1 MSARCAAALLAA
13 LLVLGCATA
22 PPSDQRP
29 MYGNQDRS
37 SDPELRDA
45 DAKLVADSIKAF
57 GSARAASDAFVS
69 DGATAFRTGDQPAA
83 MRFYNQAWLV
93 DKDNP
98 SVYWGFAA
106 VLYQRDEYCESTRML
121 EAGAARGPMPPK
133 VQAIGA
139 LVYAGCGI
147 TLAKFR
153 DTNPDKYYA
162 RAEELLKQ
170 ADADP
175 SAPRAT
181 VIDAWARYYYGRGD
195 YAASWAKVAEYRR
208 VVGKDI
214 DPGFLASLREKQAEP
229 GPAAAAPAAPAPP
242 PAK

>member
-1 MSARCAAALLAA
+1 MGAGRAAALLAA
-13 LLVLGCATA
+13 LLLWGCATA

-29 MYGNQDRS
+29 MYGGEDRAA
-37 SDPELRDA
+37 DPALRDA
-45 DAKLVADSIKAF
+45 DAKLVADAKKAF
-57 GSARAASDAFVS
+57 GNARDASDAFAS
-69 DGATAFRTGDQPAA
+69 DGDAAFRGGDTASA

-98 SVYWGFAA
+98 NVYWGFAA

-121 EAGAARGPMPPK
+121 DAGAARGPMPPR
-133 VQAIGA
+133 VRAIGA

-153 DTNPDKYYA
+153 DTDPSRYFA

-170 ADADP
+170 AEADP
-175 SAPRAT
+175 NASRST

-195 YAASWAKVAEYRR
+195 YTAAWAKVAEYRR
-208 VVGKDI
+208 VVGKEV
-214 DPGFLASLREKQAEP
+214 DPAFLASLRDKLPEP
-229 GPAAAAPAAPAPP
+229 VPAAAAPAAD
-242 PAK
+242 

>member
-1 MSARCAAALLAA
+1 VGARRAAALLAA
-13 LLVLGCATA
+13 LLLAGCATV

-29 MYGNQDRS
+29 MYGGEDRAAN
-37 SDPELRDA
+37 PELRDA
-45 DAKLVADSIKAF
+45 DAKLVADSVKVF
-57 GSARAASDAFVS
+57 GSPRAASDAFVS
-69 DGATAFRTGDQPAA
+69 DGATAFRSGDQPSA

-98 SVYWGFAA
+98 AVYWGFAA

-153 DTNPDKYYA
+153 DTDPSRYYA

-181 VIDAWARYYYGRGD
+181 VLDAWARYYYGRGD
-195 YAASWAKVAEYRR
+195 YAAAWAKVAEYRR
-208 VVGKDI
+208 TVGKEI
-214 DPGFLASLREKQAEP
+214 DPGFLASLRDKQSEPVP
-229 GPAAAAPAAPAPP
+229 GPATP